1 MVPQGVHASMSGIPY
16 WTTDVGGYGCNVA
29 PPTSGA
35 YMREL
40 IVRWYQFG
48 LFAQS
53 SAHGCRNGPSSPT
66 WRRACQPSNPAGSM
80 RSGHGPD
87 VQAPLEGYI
96 KLRATSLRPYI
107 RELSRN
113 VTRFGVPMMR
123 PLSYEFPADRGASM
137 IDDQYMLGPSLL
149 VAPVTK
155 QGATSREV
163 YFPCDQGAGSTR
175 WESFFDA
182 SVVVVWLAER

>member
-1 MVPQGVHASMSGIPY
+1 M
-16 WTTDVGGYGCNVA
+16 
-29 PPTSGA
+29 
-35 YMREL
+35 
-40 IVRWYQFG
+40 
-48 LFAQS
+48 
-53 SAHGCRNGPSSPT
+53 
-66 WRRACQPSNPAGSM
+66 
-80 RSGHGPD
+80 
-87 VQAPLEGYI
+87 QALLEGYI
-96 KLRATSLRPYI
+96 KLRAMSPLRPYI

-113 VTRFGVPMMR
+113 VTRFGVPTMR
-123 PLSYEFPADRGASM
+123 PPSHCELPADRGASM

-182 SVVVVWLAER
+182 SVDVACGSQSVESAGATGEHPGLSPSTRNKRGFTFSRRRPPHQAYV